1 MLEVRFK
8 HFDEKLLEIIEDSG
22 LQIIEE
28 DFKGEISY
36 TIYCNKDD
44 LNKFLDLIIDSYEIK
59 DIQETGW
66 ETKWRDFIKP
76 GNLTPNIRYIFEK
89 EDTTD
94 PKTILINPSL
104 AFGTGTHPTTQLAA
118 TLLEEV
124 CNNRSVIDIGCGSG
138 ILSIAAKLSGASKI
152 YAFDNDSNA
161 LINTKE
167 NIMQNK
173 ADSIIIWAGSTD
185 SLKTDFKVEIVVANI
200 ISSVLL
206 SIQKDILRI
215 SPEYVIVSGIL
226 SSEQDNFTSDF
237 LKGLYSIDKFILK
250 DDWLGIRYRRIHD

>member
-8 HFDEKLLEIIEDSG
+8 YFDEKLMEIIEELE
-22 LQIIEE
+22 LQIVEE
-28 DFKGEISY
+28 DFKGDISY

-44 LNKFLDLIIDSYEIK
+44 LNKFVDFISSYEIK

-76 GNLTPNIRYIFEK
+76 GDLTPNIKYVFEK
-89 EDTTD
+89 EDIKD
-94 PKTILINPSL
+94 PKTIFINPSL

-124 CNNRSVIDIGCGSG
+124 CSNRSVIDIGCGSG
-138 ILSIAAKLSGASKI
+138 ILSIAAKLSGASTV

-173 ADSIIIWAGSTD
+173 TDNIIIWAGTTD
-185 SLKTDFKVEIVVANI
+185 SIKNDFKAEIVVANI

-206 SIQKDILRI
+206 AIQNDIERI

-226 SSEQDNFTSDF
+226 SSEEDNFTLYF
-237 LKGLYSIDKFILK
+237 LKNSYSIDKIILK
-250 DDWLGIRYRRIHD
+250 DDWLGIRYRRNND